1 MTTFKFNKPISE
13 IEDPELLPKDWYRM
27 RISTKPE
34 IQENAKK
41 TGENLFMR
49 LKVVMPEDEMFDGR
63 ELPLWLSMPTAEDE
77 ENYDNKGVKI
87 ADAKMKRIV
96 QFAEASG
103 GVADE
108 DEFDI
113 QEGAT
118 VFCYVGKQLDRSGL
132 EMENSIDIFSG
143 FKSEED
149 LEPEEE
155 EASGLPSSVEYTD

>member
-1 MTTFKFNKPISE
+1 MTTFKFKKPISE
-13 IEDPELLPKDWYRM
+13 IENPELLPKDWYRM

-41 TGENLFMR
+41 TGENIFMR
-49 LKVVMPEDEMFDGR
+49 LKVVLPEDEMFNGR
-63 ELPLWLSMPTAEDE
+63 ELPLWLSMPTDEDE
-77 ENYDNKGVKI
+77 TKYDNKGAKVS
-87 ADAKMKRIV
+87 DSKMKRIV
-96 QFAEASG
+96 MFAEASG

-118 VFCYVGKQLDRSGL
+118 VFCYVIQRMDQGGL

-143 FKSEED
+143 FKSEDD
-149 LEPEEE
+149 LLQDEESPEE
-155 EASGLPSSVEYTD
+155 A